1 MLLLL
6 AKILGYSVLT
16 IVAAVLWKFHPIIIR
31 QFTSPLRNLPGPP
44 NDSWLKGN
52 GKAIQE
58 EDNSV
63 PQERW
68 AAEAGSHTIT
78 YKGVLSVSCELLCVD
93 PPSDSA
99 WRAADGPVVD
109 AGYEGG

>member
-1 MLLLL
+1 MLLLFAKVL
-6 AKILGYSVLT
+6 AYSVLA
-16 IVAAVLWKFHPIIIR
+16 IVAALLWKFYPIIIR

-44 NDSWLKGN
+44 NHSWLKGN

-78 YKGVLSVSCELLCVD
+78 YKGVLSVSLELFCVD
-93 PPSDSA
+93 PPFDTA
-99 WRAADGPVVD
+99 WHPADGPLVD
-109 AGYEGG
+109 AGH